1 MAVDGFRPEFWSSA
15 ILEALRN
22 SLVYANLCNRDY
34 EGEIQNAGDTVH
46 VTTIGEVSTRAYVE
60 HTSISWDQAS
70 DTQADLVIDQFRYF
84 AYKVDDIEKKQSLP
98 FLDALGESAGYGL
111 RDNADAVVSAA
122 MYTAVNGTTN
132 DIGDVTVDVSDNNA
146 YGAVLVAMR
155 TKLNRANVPTEGR
168 WCVVSPEF
176 YAALL
181 QDNRFVD
188 ASASGSTEALRAGF
202 VGRAAGFDIFESNQ
216 TPDPTANRYAIISGH
231 AMASSYAEQIL
242 ETEAI
247 RLQDYFADGLR
258 GLHVFGTKVF
268 KPEALAMATCVVQ
281 A

>member
-1 MAVDGFRPEFWSSA
+1 MVDGFRPEFWSSA

-34 EGEIQNAGDTVH
+34 EGEIQSAGDTVH
-46 VTTIGEVSTRAYVE
+46 VTSIGEVATRAYVE
-60 HTSISWDQAS
+60 HTTISWDQAS
-70 DTQADLVIDQFRYF
+70 DTQADLVIDQNRYF

-98 FLDALGESAGYGL
+98 FLDALGVSAGYGL

-122 MYTAVNGTTN
+122 MYTAVNGTAN

-155 TKLNRANVPTEGR
+155 TKLNRANVPSDGR
-168 WCVVSPEF
+168 WVVGSPEF
-176 YAALL
+176 VAALL
-181 QDNRFVD
+181 QDPRFID
-188 ASASGSTEALRAGF
+188 ASASADGGAALRNGF
-202 VGRAAGFDIFESNQ
+202 MGRAAGFDIYESNQ
-216 TPDPTANRYAIISGH
+216 TPDPTVNRYAIIGGH
-231 AMASSYAEQIL
+231 AMAASYAEQIL

-258 GLHVFGTKVF
+258 GLHVFGTEVF
-268 KPEALAMATCVVQ
+268 RPEALAMATCTVQ

>member
-1 MAVDGFRPEFWSSA
+1 MAVDGFRPEFWSAA

-34 EGEIQNAGDTVH
+34 EGEIQKAGDTVH
-46 VTTIGEVSTRAYVE
+46 VTSIGEVSTRAYTE
-60 HTSISWDQAS
+60 HTTITWDEAS
-70 DTQADLVIDQFRYF
+70 DTQADLVIDQKRYF
-84 AYKVDDIEKKQSLP
+84 AYKVDDVEKKQSLP

-155 TKLNRANVPTEGR
+155 TKLNRANVPREGR

-188 ASASGSTEALRAGF
+188 ASASGSTDALRAGF

-216 TPDPTANRYAIISGH
+216 TPDPTASRYAIISGH
-231 AMASSYAEQIL
+231 AMAASYAEQIL

-258 GLHVFGTKVF
+258 GLHVFGTEVF
-268 KPEALAMATCVVQ
+268 RPEALSMATCVVQ